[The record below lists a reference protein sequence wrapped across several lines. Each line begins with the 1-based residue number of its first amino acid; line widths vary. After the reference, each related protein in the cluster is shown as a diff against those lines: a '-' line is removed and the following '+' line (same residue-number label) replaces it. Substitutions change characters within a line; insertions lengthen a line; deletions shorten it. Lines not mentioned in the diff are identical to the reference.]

1 MAYLG
6 PNTSRT
12 QDGAGN
18 NITSI
23 GDGVSQV
30 GLATALVATDFAAST
45 VNSTTAQLAPNAS
58 FVGTIETIYFQQ
70 NISML
75 LTSDQP
81 GLLTL
86 NQYIDAA
93 GLQKASSLVYQIS
106 PNIGFSR
113 SFVANGN
120 YFNLTFTNQGGATT
134 TNLSINTSYGTIP
147 NVTNLGNIASSINE
161 VNGVSITA
169 GQSKAANSLP
179 VVIASDQTSIST
191 TDTTLFQ
198 AQSTDG
204 SISTFISG
212 DPNGDF
218 AGVNILE
225 QVVTDGTGLFLN
237 TRTQNPVKTDLNNAT
252 VLSDAP
258 PSTILTLTPNVP
270 QVIDTTGYQT
280 VVFQQTVAAAVTV
293 THSNDGS
300 TYSSVLGVPLSATGN
315 TFSNAT
321 AATAGLIS
329 AFPVAARYMRF
340 SAVTATQVIIYLR
353 QQPFSSFVGFGN
365 STISGA
371 VTATGTVA
379 VGATANTNPV
389 PIGGAD
395 SGGLTRRFLTDTAG
409 AINVTAPANQSLSVS
424 NQYLNS
430 SSTIYS
436 EQFLPLRVEEIRT
449 TRGQDSTQD
458 LLQQILVELKT
469 LNYYTR
475 ETPNAINLMLQQSSL
490 AGSMPV
496 SMQDEQ
502 EQFFSD
508 STLFNLT
515 KGQ

>member
-23 GDGVSQV
+23 GDNAGQL
-30 GLATALVATDFAAST
+30 GLAVATVATDFALST
-45 VNSTTAQLAPNAS
+45 VNSTTTQLAPNAS

-81 GLLTL
+81 GMLTL

-93 GLQKASSLVYQIS
+93 GLQKASSLSY
-106 PNIGFSR
+106 NIQANVGFSR
-113 SFVANGN
+113 AFVANGN
-120 YFNLTFTNQGGATT
+120 YFNLTFINTGPATT
-134 TNLSINTSYGTIP
+134 TNLSINTAYGTIP
-147 NVTNLGNIASSINE
+147 NVTNLGNAPIAINE
-161 VNGVSITA
+161 VNGTAIVA
-169 GQSKAANSLP
+169 GQSKAASSVP
-179 VVIASDQTSIST
+179 VVIASDQPAVST
-191 TDTTLFQ
+191 TDTTLAA
-198 AQSTDG
+198 AQTTDG

-237 TRTQNPVKTDLNNAT
+237 TRLQNPVKTDLNNAT

-258 PSTILTLTPNVP
+258 PSTILVLAPNQP
-270 QVIDTTGYQT
+270 QIIDTTGYQT

-293 THSNDGS
+293 THSNDGA
-300 TYSSVLGVPLSATGN
+300 TYSSVLGLPLSATAG
-315 TFSNAT
+315 TYSGTT
-321 AATAGLIS
+321 AATANLIS

-340 SAVTATQVIIYLR
+340 SSATLTNVIIYLR
-353 QQPFSSFVGFGN
+353 QQPFASFAGYGN
-365 STISGA
+365 QT
-371 VTATGTVA
+371 VTASVSGTAA
-379 VGATANTNPV
+379 VGATTAANPV
-389 PIGGAD
+389 LVGGVD
-395 SGGLTRRFLTDTAG
+395 SGALVRRVLTDTAG
-409 AINVTAPANQSLSVS
+409 QLQTDVNNQLYNGAIYT
-424 NQYLNS
+424 
-430 SSTIYS
+430 
-436 EQFLPLRVEEIRT
+436 EQFLPLRVEQIHT
-449 TRGQDSTQD
+449 NRGQDSLQD
-458 LLQQILVELKT
+458 LLTQILVELKT

-475 ETPNAINLMLQQSSL
+475 ETPNSINLMLQQSSL
-490 AGSMPV
+490 AGFMPA

-508 STLFNLT
+508 STLFNLI